1 MKIEDIAV
9 DTNLIEQGA
18 WVSDI
23 PELEGVRLKCR
34 GSDNKD
40 WRRMAQHLVNA
51 VPRKKRI
58 PLLDPA
64 EQDRVN
70 AIVIRECGLLD
81 WEGIE
86 DNDGNPVPYSK
97 KKAEEYLNVKKFR
110 DGALYA
116 CFQVSEGLIDEVEA
130 LAGN

>member
-1 MKIEDIAV
+1 MKIEDISV
-9 DTNLIEQGA
+9 DTKVIEEGG

-34 GSDNKD
+34 GSDNRD

-51 VPRKKRI
+51 VPRKKRT

-64 EQDRVN
+64 ESDRIN
-70 AIVIRECGLLD
+70 SIVVRECGILD

-86 DNDGNPVPYSK
+86 DNDGKPVPYSK
-97 KKAEEYLNVKKFR
+97 KKAEEYLAVRKFR
-110 DGALYA
+110 EGALYA
-116 CFQVSEGLIDEVEA
+116 CFQVSEGVHDEVETI
-130 LAGN
+130 AGN